1 MNAQITAIIN
11 QKGGVGKTT
20 STVNLGVGLAREGKK
35 VLLVDADPQGSLS
48 ISMGLQNPDELSDTL
63 STLMLAEMEYR
74 PIYPDHGIIHHKEG
88 VDLLP
93 GNIELSGVELSLFNT
108 MSRELVLRNVL
119 DRLRC
124 NYDYILIDCMP
135 SLGLMNINAL
145 AAADSVIIPLQPHFL
160 STKGLNLLL
169 RSVARVRR
177 QINPKLRIDGIL
189 FTMVDSRT
197 NNSQSIMSSLRSTV
211 GDSIRVFN
219 TEIPRSVRAVEAA
232 EQGKSIYLL
241 DKNGKVAEAYAN
253 RIEEQVERTAES
265 MKFPHLE
272 GVSRDIIDPKE
283 YEPLY
288 YEDDLNDK
296 VVVIK
301 SDALRREYQQGPYQ
315 LRLCTGGF
323 GASPK
328 SRGSAC
334 FCRDLLTGKSS
345 RFERLDIAGIYP
357 MEKLP
362 EWAKKGLEICRQ
374 KQAAEREER

>member
-1 MNAQITAIIN
+1 
-11 QKGGVGKTT
+11 
-20 STVNLGVGLAREGKK
+20 
-35 VLLVDADPQGSLS
+35 
-48 ISMGLQNPDELSDTL
+48 
-63 STLMLAEMEYR
+63 MEYK

-197 NNSQSIMSSLRSTV
+197 NNSRSIMSSLRSTV

-241 DKNGKVAEAYAN
+241 DKNGKVAEAYAALTKEVIDLGREAPN
-253 RIEEQVERTAES
+253 QSRTD
-265 MKFPHLE
+265 
-272 GVSRDIIDPKE
+272 RT
-283 YEPLY
+283 
-288 YEDDLNDK
+288 
-296 VVVIK
+296 
-301 SDALRREYQQGPYQ
+301 R
-315 LRLCTGGF
+315 
-323 GASPK
+323 
-328 SRGSAC
+328 
-334 FCRDLLTGKSS
+334 
-345 RFERLDIAGIYP
+345 
-357 MEKLP
+357 
-362 EWAKKGLEICRQ
+362 
-374 KQAAEREER
+374 